1 MLKKL
6 KFFVNL
12 LDRQDSMVYA
22 CIRIVIQE
30 GDAML
35 WDFNSGTPV
44 YVQITEQIKFSIAIG
59 ELKAGE
65 KLLSV
70 RELAAEA
77 EVNPNTMQKALS
89 GLERE
94 GLLFTHR
101 TAGRFVTE
109 DTGMI
114 AQLREKL
121 AAEQIGSFLKNMG
134 KLGYSP
140 EESAEMLKV
149 YQKLRSRPQEEA

>member
-12 LDRQDSMVYA
+12 LDRRDSMVYP

-30 GDAML
+30 GDAMQ
-35 WDFNSGTPV
+35 WDFNSGAPV
-44 YVQITEQIKFSIAIG
+44 YVQITEQIKLSIAIG
-59 ELKAGE
+59 ELKAGD
-65 KLLSV
+65 KLMSV

-109 DTGMI
+109 DSDLI
-114 AQLREKL
+114 SRLREEL

-140 EESAEMLKV
+140 EETAEMLKV
-149 YQKLRSRPQEEA
+149 YQKLNNYPPSEA